1 MSESTLIDVLS
12 DSQLESELCSN
23 TVQRADVMLFCR
35 CNDPFCASNPCSK
48 FRAREVT
55 CRKRAHN
62 LAVLGRSSKTP
73 CKTTR
78 WGQKTD
84 DACSMDVSTIPL
96 RQHRTVTRHQ
106 KALAWAF
113 PAQAQ
118 NVPCR
123 YLTHDPGKRRTG
135 LCWHRI

>member
-23 TVQRADVMLFCR
+23 TVHRADVMLFCR

-48 FRAREVT
+48 FRAREVI

-62 LAVLGRSSKTP
+62 FIVVRRGSQTSHKTAK
-73 CKTTR
+73 CE
-78 WGQKTD
+78 QKTN
-84 DACSMDVSTIPL
+84 SVYSVEVSTIPL
-96 RQHRTVTRHQ
+96 RQHRTVTRYQ
-106 KALAWAF
+106 RSLALAF
-113 PAQAQ
+113 PAQVQ

-123 YLTHDPGKRRTG
+123 YSTHGPGKRRTG
-135 LCWHRI
+135 LCWRRI